1 MKPKQKAKITIDV
14 LMTALL
20 VVLMAYPVTGQA
32 VHEWVGAGM
41 FLLFLAHHIFNLYW
55 LKTLGK
61 GKYNGQ
67 RILQTVVDVLLL
79 ADMLALMFS
88 GIRLSRYVFTFLPGL
103 GSAATARRLHM
114 LASYWGL
121 VLMGFHLGLHWGA
134 VTAPLR
140 RRFGGKA
147 GPLPWCAGTAAGLYG
162 AYAAWKHQIWQY
174 LTLRSEFIQFDF
186 DRPAALYFWDHFS
199 MMALFALLACAIVSL
214 VRKHRKGA
222 AKP

>member
-1 MKPKQKAKITIDV
+1 MKPKQKVKIIIDG

-20 VVLMAYPVTGQA
+20 VVLMAYPVTGQV

-41 FLLFLAHHIFNLYW
+41 FLLFLAHHVFNLYW
-55 LKTLGK
+55 LRTLGK
-61 GKYNGQ
+61 GKYNRQ

-79 ADMLALMFS
+79 ADMLVLMFS

-103 GSAATARRLHM
+103 GSTAAARRLHM
-114 LASYWGL
+114 LASYWGF
-121 VLMGFHLGLHWGA
+121 VLMGVHLGLHWRV

-140 RRFGGKA
+140 RRRDGRA
-147 GPLPWCAGTAAGLYG
+147 GPLPWCAGTALGLYG

-186 DRPAALYFWDHFS
+186 DRPAALYFLDHLC
-199 MMALFALLACAIVSL
+199 MLVLFALLACAAVSL
-214 VRKHRKGA
+214 ARRHKKGA
-222 AKP
+222 VEP

>member
-1 MKPKQKAKITIDV
+1 MKPKQKAKITLDV

-20 VVLMAYPVTGQA
+20 VVLMAYPVTGQV

-41 FLLFLAHHIFNLYW
+41 FLLFIAHHLLNLYW
-55 LKTLGK
+55 LKTLGN

-79 ADMLALMFS
+79 ADLLALMFS
-88 GIRLSRYVFTFLPGL
+88 GIRLSRYVFTFLPVL

-114 LASYWGL
+114 LASYWGF
-121 VLMGFHLGLHWGA
+121 VLMGFHLGLHWGV

-140 RRFGGKA
+140 RRLGGKA
-147 GPLPWCAGTAAGLYG
+147 GALSWCAGIAAGLYG
-162 AYAAWKHQIWQY
+162 VYAAWKHEIWLY

-186 DRPAALYFWDHFS
+186 DRPTVLYFLDHFC
-199 MMALFALLACAIVSL
+199 MMALFALLVYTILSL
-214 VRKHRKGA
+214 VRKHGKGA
-222 AKP
+222 VEP

>member
-1 MKPKQKAKITIDV
+1 MRQKVKITLDV

-20 VVLMAYPVTGQA
+20 VVLMAYPVTEQE

-41 FLLFLAHHIFNLYW
+41 LLLFLAHHVLNLHW
-55 LKTLGK
+55 LKALGK
-61 GKYNGQ
+61 GKYNGR
-67 RILQTVVDVLLL
+67 RILRTVVDVLLL

-114 LASYWGL
+114 LASYWGF
-121 VLMGFHLGLHWGA
+121 VLMSVHLGLHWGM

-140 RRFGGKA
+140 RRLGGKA
-147 GPLPWCAGTAAGLYG
+147 GALPRCVGAAVGLYG
-162 AYAAWKHQIWQY
+162 AYAAWTHQIWQY

-186 DRPAALYFWDHFS
+186 DRPGALYFWDHLC
-199 MMALFALLACAIVSL
+199 MMVLFALLAYTAAAL
-214 VRKHRKGA
+214 VRKPGKGA
-222 AKP
+222 GQL